1 MDLLLIIIIFLIV
14 INIILAVITLKAG
27 NKKGLQEVKKS
38 IEHFDKYL
46 EKIEITIKDEF
57 SRNREESSRNAKDNR
72 EELAKSLK
80 SFEDNFKNNVKEFN
94 ELQKEKFN
102 ELIAKQERL
111 VKQTEYKLDKIRED
125 NNDKLEKMR
134 QTVDEKLHKTLEERL
149 SQSFKTV
156 SERLEEVHK
165 GLGEMQ
171 SLATGVGDLKKVL
184 SNVKTRGVLGEM
196 QLGNILEQILSQEQY
211 EKNVKT
217 KKGSR
222 ENVEFAI
229 KLPGRDDTD
238 KNVWLPIDSKFPLEV
253 YHKMLDSYDKGDP
266 AEMENAVKELE
277 KNIKKC
283 AKDISGKYI
292 APPDTTDFGIMF
304 LPVEGLYAEV
314 VKRIGLIEILQRE
327 FQIIVTGPTT
337 LAAFLNSL
345 QMGFKTLAIEKRT
358 SEVWKVLGAV
368 KTEFGKFGQ
377 VLEKAQT
384 KIDQASKDIGKLVGE
399 RTRQIQK
406 KLKDVHKLPVQ
417 ESKSLL
423 SGNELENE

>member
-1 MDLLLIIIIFLIV
+1 MDLLLIIIFFLIV
-14 INIILAVITLKAG
+14 INIIFAVITLKAG

-72 EELAKSLK
+72 EELANSLK

-184 SNVKTRGVLGEM
+184 SNVKTRGILGEM

-253 YHKMLDSYDKGDP
+253 YHNMLDSYDRGDP

-292 APPDTTDFGIMF
+292 APPNTTDFGIMF

-406 KLKDVHKLPVQ
+406 RLKDVHKLPVQ
-417 ESKSLL
+417 ESKNLL

>member
-14 INIILAVITLKAG
+14 TNIILAIITLKAG

-184 SNVKTRGVLGEM
+184 SNVKTRGILGEM

-253 YHKMLDSYDKGDP
+253 YHNMLDSYDRGDP
-266 AEMENAVKELE
+266 AEIENAVKELE

-292 APPDTTDFGIMF
+292 APPNTTDFGIMF

-417 ESKSLL
+417 ESKNLL